1 MRLLLFAN
9 SVGKDFSLQPFW
21 FSRPISPMKKSLL
34 YMNMAVF
41 LWGFTGVL
49 GRAITLSA
57 LSLVWWRVAL
67 TAAILALILTFTNS
81 WTRICGKDG
90 FRVGMVGGL
99 MAIHW
104 VAFYGSIKLANASVA
119 LICLSTAPV
128 FVALLA
134 PLARQA
140 RFNMGEVL
148 LGLLALSGV
157 YLIYRT
163 QMNFGAGILW
173 GVVAAVLSAI
183 FTVLNKPLAV
193 RYPPRSVV
201 FWEMTAGAALLSG
214 ILLFFPGLLGDRP
227 FWPQQAAYAPGES
240 LGHFLARPNDWLWLF
255 CLSLFCTVWAQN
267 LALRGLKNL
276 SSFTTTLLVN
286 MEPIYGIALAFL
298 FFRESS
304 ELSAGFYGGVGLI
317 LLSVA
322 LQVLR
327 VVRLARQPE
336 SI

>member
-1 MRLLLFAN
+1 
-9 SVGKDFSLQPFW
+9 
-21 FSRPISPMKKSLL
+21 MKKSLL
-34 YMNMAVF
+34 YMNLAVF

-67 TAAILALILTFTNS
+67 TAAILALILTFTKS
-81 WTRICGKDG
+81 WTRIRGKDTL
-90 FRVGMVGGL
+90 RTAAVGAL

-119 LICLSTAPV
+119 LICLSTASV

-140 RFNMGEVL
+140 RFDVGEVL
-148 LGLLALSGV
+148 LGLLALGGV
-157 YLIYRT
+157 FLIYRT
-163 QMNFGAGILW
+163 QMHFGEGILW
-173 GVVAAVLSAI
+173 GVVAAFLSAV
-183 FTVLNKPLAV
+183 FTVSNKPLAV
-193 RYPPRSVV
+193 RYPPRSIV
-201 FWEMTAGAALLSG
+201 FWEMTAGVVLLSG
-214 ILLFFPGLLGDRP
+214 MLLFFPELLGTSP
-227 FWPQQAAYAPGES
+227 FLPQQATYTAGES
-240 LGHFLARPNDWLWLF
+240 LGQFLARPNDWLWLG

-304 ELSAGFYGGVGLI
+304 EVTAGFYGGVGLI

-322 LQVLR
+322 LQVAR
-327 VVRLARQPE
+327 VMRPAKGSAKSL
-336 SI
+336 